1 MAGGGLR
8 GYCRS
13 RIRDGKFAVDREYG
27 ENREL
32 VMGGLGSG
40 KWRKLDRRTV
50 DSCPALD
57 ANYLSVR
64 GYLQP
69 GRSSIRPFSLGNG
82 PNSEVILI
90 DLRAEVD
97 HLCLSWR
104 SANISNNGSSGG
116 SLGEQR
122 EGVIG
127 IIPIAYKPC
136 GFVGNRAYFV
146 CSGGLRRIGSQ
157 TDDAGVNAAAA
168 GGGAGGGAGV
178 VCRRCV
184 TKLYFSQPIYG

>member
-1 MAGGGLR
+1 
-8 GYCRS
+8 
-13 RIRDGKFAVDREYG
+13 
-27 ENREL
+27 
-32 VMGGLGSG
+32 MGGFGSG

-127 IIPIAYKPC
+127 IIPRLQA
-136 GFVGNRAYFV
+136 VRV
-146 CSGGLRRIGSQ
+146 RR
-157 TDDAGVNAAAA
+157 
-168 GGGAGGGAGV
+168 
-178 VCRRCV
+178 
-184 TKLYFSQPIYG
+184 

>member
-1 MAGGGLR
+1 M
-8 GYCRS
+8 
-13 RIRDGKFAVDREYG
+13 
-27 ENREL
+27 
-32 VMGGLGSG
+32 
-40 KWRKLDRRTV
+40 

-168 GGGAGGGAGV
+168 GGGAGGGACV
-178 VCRRCV
+178 VCGRCV
-184 TKLYFSQPIYG
+184 SKLYFSQPIYG

>member
-1 MAGGGLR
+1 
-8 GYCRS
+8 
-13 RIRDGKFAVDREYG
+13 
-27 ENREL
+27 
-32 VMGGLGSG
+32 MGGLGSG